1 MAPIGAFFIGCSL
14 YRFDMTMQTSVLF
27 GAVIGAIL
35 SAILFICVPWYHS
48 MIMWQLTHIWYL
60 LPCAFIGAA
69 IGFVTTD

>member
-1 MAPIGAFFIGCSL
+1 
-14 YRFDMTMQTSVLF
+14 MQTSVF
-27 GAVIGAIL
+27 IGAVIGAIL